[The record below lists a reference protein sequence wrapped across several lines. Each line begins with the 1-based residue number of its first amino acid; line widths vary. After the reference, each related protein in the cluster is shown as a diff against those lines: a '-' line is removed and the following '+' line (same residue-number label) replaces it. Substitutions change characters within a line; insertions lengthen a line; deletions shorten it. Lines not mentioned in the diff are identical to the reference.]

1 MTFPFFSIFHMSKR
15 LSTMLVLTALAGGST
30 STAFGQTTATTPPQP
45 TAPSQAA
52 DGIAVGADFII
63 GPEDVL
69 GILFWREA
77 DFSGD
82 VAVRPDGR
90 ITLPLLGDLVA
101 SGLTPSALRDQIQTA
116 SAKYLSD
123 PNVTVIVR
131 QINSRKVFI
140 TGEVTQPGAYPLTA
154 PRTVM
159 QLISLAGGLTQYA
172 KSDSIS
178 ILRQEQGRTRAYN
191 FNYKHVAQ
199 GKNVQ
204 QNILLL
210 PGDTIVVSD

>member
-1 MTFPFFSIFHMSKR
+1 M
-15 LSTMLVLTALAGGST
+15 
-30 STAFGQTTATTPPQP
+30 
-45 TAPSQAA
+45 
-52 DGIAVGADFII
+52 
-63 GPEDVL
+63 
-69 GILFWREA
+69 
-77 DFSGD
+77 
-82 VAVRPDGR
+82 
-90 ITLPLLGDLVA
+90 
-101 SGLTPSALRDQIQTA
+101 
-116 SAKYLSD
+116 
-123 PNVTVIVR
+123 
-131 QINSRKVFI
+131 
-140 TGEVTQPGAYPLTA
+140 PLTA

-191 FNYKHVAQ
+191 FNYKDVAQ